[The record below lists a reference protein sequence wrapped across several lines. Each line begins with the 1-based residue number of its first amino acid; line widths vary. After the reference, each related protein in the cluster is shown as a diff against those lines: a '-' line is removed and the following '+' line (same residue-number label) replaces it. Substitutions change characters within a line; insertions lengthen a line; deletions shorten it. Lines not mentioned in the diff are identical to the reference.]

1 MKNAIALVE
10 DGYHELGFWY
20 PVLRLRE
27 ADTLEAGTG
36 VSVAG
41 PEADRT

>member
-1 MKNAIALVE
+1 MINAIALVE

-27 ADTLEAGTG
+27 AGTG

-41 PEADRT
+41 PEIGRAHV